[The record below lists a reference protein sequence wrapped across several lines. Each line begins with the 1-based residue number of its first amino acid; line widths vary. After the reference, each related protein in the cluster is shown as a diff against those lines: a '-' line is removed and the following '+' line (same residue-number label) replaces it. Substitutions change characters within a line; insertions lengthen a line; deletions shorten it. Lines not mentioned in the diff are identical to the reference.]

1 MATPTEVDRCRRLE
15 ERDATLTSLKLT
27 ISSYSNAQP
36 TFSALRKS
44 SHLKELFITSSLGEH
59 DIGRL
64 CREVLLQNS
73 SLEHLTL
80 DLRECNDR
88 GARHLADLIQYSRNL
103 QWLSLLLNNVSEK
116 GALRLAEALSKST
129 LLGFSIYATQLDL
142 HDCCIEDSGAAH
154 FASALESCGSLT
166 SICIAQNGITNLGL
180 ESILRA
186 LTVNP
191 VITLLDLHSNLID
204 ETGATKVAAF
214 LLSNTSL
221 KHLVLD
227 ENHSIGSEGAKEIAT
242 ALCQNSTLETLSLKS
257 CSIGKTGAER
267 FATTLSQNTTLRS
280 FRLCGNVDMGD
291 DSVEL
296 LSRGLKENTSLQTL
310 DLSSCGVGDEGC
322 AHIAEALVGNTTL
335 THLALQKNEIGV
347 GGALALSETLALDTS
362 YVQCMTASS
371 IALYPRPLLPLVF
384 DCFKYWSQ

>member
-15 ERDATLTSLKLT
+15 DRDATLTTLKLA

-36 TFSALRKS
+36 TFSSLRKS
-44 SHLKELFITSSLGEH
+44 SHLKELFVTSSIGEH

-88 GARHLADLIQYSRNL
+88 GARHLSDLIQFSRNL
-103 QWLSLLLNNVSEK
+103 QWLSLLLNNVTEK

-142 HDCCIEDSGAAH
+142 HDCCIGDSGAEH
-154 FASALESCGSLT
+154 FASALESCQNLT
-166 SICIAQNGITNLGL
+166 SICIAQNGVTNLGL
-180 ESILRA
+180 EKILRGVA
-186 LTVNP
+186 VNP
-191 VITLLDLHSNLID
+191 VITFMDLHSNLID
-204 ETGATKVAAF
+204 KTGAAKVAVF

-221 KHLVLD
+221 KHLILD
-227 ENHSIGSEGAKEIAT
+227 ENHGIGSEGAKEIAA

-257 CSIGKTGAER
+257 CGISKKGAER
-267 FATTLSQNTTLRS
+267 FATTLSQNTTLRGL
-280 FRLCGNVDMGD
+280 RLCGNVDIGD
-291 DSVEL
+291 DGVEL
-296 LSRGLKENTSLQTL
+296 ISRGLRENTSLQTL

-322 AHIAEALVGNTTL
+322 AQIAEALVGNTTL

-347 GGALALSETLALDTS
+347 GGALALSGTLALDTS
-362 YVQCMTASS
+362 YVQCIALFTAAFAASS
-371 IALYPRPLLPLVF
+371 I
-384 DCFKYWSQ
+384 